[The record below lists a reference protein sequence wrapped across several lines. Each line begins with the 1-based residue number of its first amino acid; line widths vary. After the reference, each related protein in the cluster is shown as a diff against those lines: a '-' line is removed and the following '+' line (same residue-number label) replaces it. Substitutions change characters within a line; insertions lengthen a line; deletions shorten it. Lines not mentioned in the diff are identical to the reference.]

1 MGVNFSADFCVK
13 GKATKFEFNR
23 VMRLNGEYTKA
34 QLDGLYDRYLQGKEP
49 EYVTKAM
56 RHATIHSRNSLDE
69 MPPRNQQLI
78 QKDAR
83 RQAILGVLQI
93 AQRNLSVDEI
103 VKFVGLDTTH
113 RQVVVDAKKLV
124 EDELIIVGIGDDG
137 ARYYRVVGVSA

>member
-49 EYVTKAM
+49 EYVTKAI
-56 RHATIHSRNSLDE
+56 RQATIHSRNSLDE